1 MATISDLSLVVE
13 GAAHESND
21 GEGSFRP
28 IHRRQRELS
37 AEAATTEEGRL
48 SGGNLGFHF
57 HRVEVGVEGVLL

>member
-57 HRVEVGVEGVLL
+57 HWVEVGVEGVLL